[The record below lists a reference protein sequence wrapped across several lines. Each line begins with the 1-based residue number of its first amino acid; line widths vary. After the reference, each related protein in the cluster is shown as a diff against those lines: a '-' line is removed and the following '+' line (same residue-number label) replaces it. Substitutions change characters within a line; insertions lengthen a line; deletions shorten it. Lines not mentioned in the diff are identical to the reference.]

1 MMYKKFIC
9 SLLVTSAAWTA
20 APVIAEPVKID
31 GLAAVVDA
39 RPILESDVD
48 ARFQV
53 VKDRVPGG
61 RLTDTIHRQI
71 VNQLIEEAL
80 QVNYA
85 RKQGIRASTSEV
97 DQAIMSVASNFNTDI
112 NGLRQLLANQGV
124 DYKRYRQQI
133 ENEVLISKA
142 RQQVTQSR
150 ISVTEQEIEDFLLN
164 QQANGQN
171 QAEFHLRHIVV
182 RASDVAEAR
191 AQVEAIADQIGS
203 EQDFINQAIANSQ
216 GQFAIEGGDLGWRK
230 ANELPRLFTQA
241 VSSQEEGTL
250 VGPLQ
255 SNAGFHLL
263 WVIEKRSQDVAVQQ
277 ETKVSHLLLRPN
289 EIRNN
294 KQTRELA
301 EQLHTRLEQ
310 GANFADL
317 AREYSEDQGS
327 TLQGGDLGWVT
338 PATMVPEFEEMMN
351 KTPVGSISKPF
362 LSQFGWHILEVDGRR
377 QNDISDQVKRRN
389 AERAIMAQKQ
399 SFVLDNWLSELRADA
414 FIDRKSDS

>member
-20 APVIAEPVKID
+20 APVLAEPVKID

-39 RPILESDVD
+39 RPILDSDVN

-53 VKDRVPGG
+53 VKDRIPGG
-61 RLTDTIHRQI
+61 ILTDTIHRQI

-97 DQAIMSVASNFNTDI
+97 DQAIMGVASNFNTDI
-112 NGLRQLLANQGV
+112 NGLKQLLANQGV

-133 ENEVLISKA
+133 ENEILIGKA
-142 RQQVTQSR
+142 RQQVAQSR
-150 ISVTEQEIEDFLLN
+150 ISVTEQEIEDFLQN
-164 QQANGQN
+164 QQADGQN

-230 ANELPRLFTQA
+230 ANELPSLFTQA

-327 TLQGGDLGWVT
+327 TIQGGDLGWVT
-338 PATMVPEFEEMMN
+338 PGTMVPEFEEMMN
-351 KTPVGSISKPF
+351 KTPVGSISEPF
-362 LSQFGWHILEVDGRR
+362 QSQFGWHILEVDGRR

-389 AERAIMAQKQ
+389 AERAIMTQKQ
-399 SFVLDNWLSELRADA
+399 DFVLDNWLSELRADA